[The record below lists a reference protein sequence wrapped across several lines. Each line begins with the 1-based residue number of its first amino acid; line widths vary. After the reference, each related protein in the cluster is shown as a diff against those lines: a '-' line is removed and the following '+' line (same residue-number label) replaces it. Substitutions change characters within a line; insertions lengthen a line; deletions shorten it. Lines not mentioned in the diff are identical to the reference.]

1 MRVLYLL
8 LIVATNIV
16 TAVIEPLSIAGGALI
31 VPTGS
36 LFAGAVFVLRDM
48 VQLKHGKSTAYTL
61 ILLATIL
68 SAGMSIAQGDVAHI
82 AFASSA
88 AFFLSESADTEIF
101 SRLHQPLYTRIAL
114 SGIIG
119 GLLDSTVFVV
129 LGLSPIGTGV
139 LPWGTVPA
147 AVAGQILVKTCV
159 QLIAAACLLLKTKHK
174 RRQNAS
180 HEK

>member
-1 MRVLYLL
+1 MKVLYLL

-16 TAVIEPLSIAGGALI
+16 TAAIEPLSIAGGALI
-31 VPTGS
+31 VPAGS
-36 LFAGAVFVLRDM
+36 LFAGAVFVLRDL

-101 SRLHQPLYTRIAL
+101 SRVHKPLYTRIAL

-129 LGLSPIGTGV
+129 LGLSPIGTGA
-139 LPWGTVPA
+139 LPWGTVPS

-159 QLIAAACLLLKTKHK
+159 QMIAAACLLLKTIHK
-174 RRQNAS
+174 RRPSAR
-180 HEK
+180 HER